1 MYRKLFLLCK
11 AIVLSVVPGMSSTAI
26 SNDFEQNEKV
36 REALR
41 GEADYGRTARAV
53 RHYAY
58 FQTGEAR
65 DTYRA
70 FLLKHGYKVVDQ
82 SHQNQYSN
90 PWGIVFSKLQV
101 PNLIDGETAKLRVN
115 AARFGGVYDGWE
127 TTIVHSP

>member
-41 GEADYGRTARAV
+41 GEADDGRTARVV

-58 FQTGEAR
+58 FQTCEAR

-70 FLLKHGYKVVDQ
+70 FLLAHGYQVDRD
-82 SHQNQYSN
+82 SHQDQYPN
-90 PWGIVFSKLQV
+90 PWGIVFSKVQV
-101 PNLIDGETAKLRVN
+101 PNDIDGETEKLRAN
-115 AARFGGVYDGWE
+115 AARFGGEYDGWE
-127 TTIVHSP
+127 TGIVYGP